1 MSHSPRADFDYE
13 ESSQES
19 ALVAR
24 VREGDSKAFRIL
36 VERYMDSV
44 TRFAFYIVHSHDS
57 ADDIAQNVFVG
68 MWQYRQTL
76 DPARPLKP
84 YLFRATRNRAL
95 NEKKSNAVRNAY
107 AEQVQAE
114 QDSGSILAFEP
125 SPEGLILST
134 SAVQH
139 ALEQLSDRRRLALRL
154 RLEDEMTHNEIAQV
168 LDISYEAAK
177 RLVGRALAEL
187 QKILVSR

>member
-57 ADDIAQNVFVG
+57 ADDIAQSVFVG

-76 DPARPLKP
+76 DPVRPLKP

-114 QDSGSILAFEP
+114 QDSGSIIAFEP